1 MKLKKVGCSFL
12 YFLLAVLLLFALL
25 QMSPTVFW
33 IIIGVLLIGVVALI
47 LLQKKL
53 SKKRAAL
60 EEEESRPVESTE
72 DKPLVILTEEE
83 TREALG
89 LSAEPETLPEA
100 EEAQAEEEAAGE
112 AAEEPEPE
120 ALPEEEP
127 IREEDGNLMYTGRYK
142 VGEDI
147 PEGKYDFKA
156 VRGSG
161 YLQLLKTDGNIRV
174 AIPMGTQD
182 RSESAAY
189 KNAVVST
196 GETLVL
202 DGSLVLAVK
211 KSQMLTID

>member
-12 YFLLAVLLLFALL
+12 YFVLAVLLLFALL
-25 QMSPTVFW
+25 QMSAKVFW
-33 IIIGVLLIGVVALI
+33 ILIGTLLAAVIGLI
-47 LLQKKL
+47 LFQKHL
-53 SKKRAAL
+53 NKKREAL
-60 EEEESRPVESTE
+60 EAEEAKPVESTE
-72 DKPLVILTEEE
+72 DKPLVILSEEE

-89 LSAEPETLPEA
+89 LP
-100 EEAQAEEEAAGE
+100 AQ
-112 AAEEPEPE
+112 PE
-120 ALPEEEP
+120 ALPEPEVEEAAEEEEEPEILEEEAP
-127 IREEDGNLMYTGRYK
+127 IREEDGTLMYTGRYK

-147 PEGKYDFKA
+147 PAGKYDFKA

-161 YLQLLKTDGNIRV
+161 YLQLLKADGNIRV

-189 KNAVVST
+189 KNAICEA

>member
-1 MKLKKVGCSFL
+1 MKLKKAGCSFL
-12 YFLLAVLLLFALL
+12 YFVLAVFLLFGLL
-25 QMSPTVFW
+25 NMNATVFW
-33 IIIGVLLIGVVALI
+33 ILIGVLIAAVIGLI
-47 LLQKKL
+47 LFQKHL
-53 SKKRAAL
+53 TKKREAL
-60 EEEESRPVESTE
+60 EAKESKPVEATE
-72 DKPLVILTEEE
+72 DKPLVILSEAE

-89 LSAEPETLPEA
+89 LPA
-100 EEAQAEEEAAGE
+100 
-112 AAEEPEPE
+112 EPE
-120 ALPEEEP
+120 ALPESQPEPEDEEAEAQVAEEP

-147 PEGKYDFKA
+147 PAGKYDFKA

-161 YLQLLKTDGNIRV
+161 YLQLLKADGNIRV

-189 KNAVVST
+189 KNAICEE

>member
-1 MKLKKVGCSFL
+1 MNAK
-12 YFLLAVLLLFALL
+12 
-25 QMSPTVFW
+25 VFW
-33 IIIGVLLIGVVALI
+33 ILIGVLIAAVIGLI
-47 LLQKKL
+47 LFQKHL
-53 SKKRAAL
+53 TKKREAL
-60 EEEESRPVESTE
+60 EAKESKPVEATE
-72 DKPLVILTEEE
+72 DKPLVILSEAE

-89 LSAEPETLPEA
+89 LPA
-100 EEAQAEEEAAGE
+100 
-112 AAEEPEPE
+112 EPE
-120 ALPEEEP
+120 ALPESQPEPEDEEAEAQVAEEP

-147 PEGKYDFKA
+147 PAGKYDFKA

-161 YLQLLKTDGNIRV
+161 YLQLLKADGNIRV

-189 KNAVVST
+189 KNAICEE